1 MVARARGRRIRDTD
15 GLSKEQLDWLRAKDF
30 LGQLTP
36 EEEELARRI
45 GVYKWDGYVKRQR
58 AQLGRHGKVEP

>member
-1 MVARARGRRIRDTD
+1 MVKRARGRRIRGTD
-15 GLSKEQLDWLRAKDF
+15 GLSKEELDWLRAKDF

-45 GVYKWDGYVKRQR
+45 GVYKWDWLVKMER
-58 AQLGRHGKVEP
+58 ARIGRRGKAKP